1 MRRYRILVA
10 CHTLGEFN
18 RGFEASFTQLREAF
32 LGDEEFEIILV
43 GGKFFDENYHSI
55 PKINYIHRSSW
66 IVRLSEKLPRIRN
79 YCLESL
85 SFGFGLFLKL
95 NKLLPD
101 IVLFS
106 QPHVAPP
113 LKVFRRFA
121 SKCRYI
127 LLFSNGG
134 PSYLWYYKNWVDY
147 THFKAPWV
155 FNEALND
162 GYCSESSFLIPNG
175 FTFHN
180 LAEAKRSKSSPETPL
195 IDKSR
200 KTIVSVAALCAEH
213 KRMDFLISS
222 IRPLLE
228 SGKYQMLCIGAES
241 RTSAK
246 LRQQFA
252 DLLDDGSLVF
262 ATLPQQQVRFYL
274 EAADVFINGSLSEGF
289 GRAIVEAVAYSV
301 PVILHDTGDFRWLTS
316 NAAHFI
322 DIESPTAVRSAIE
335 AQAECPPSREDL
347 LKAAEVVRARFS
359 WTHLKSEY
367 RSMFRQIL
375 GIEPK
380 NNTHLEQSSAADG

>member
-1 MRRYRILVA
+1 MRRFRVLVV

-18 RGFEASFTQLREAF
+18 RGFEQSFTQLRDAF
-32 LGDEEFEIILV
+32 VGDEEFEIILV
-43 GGKFFDENYHSI
+43 GGRFFDESYHSI
-55 PKINYIHRSSW
+55 PNIRYFHRSSL
-66 IVRLSEKLPRIRN
+66 IVRLFEKLPKIRK
-79 YCLESL
+79 YSVESL
-85 SFGFGLFLKL
+85 SFGFGLFLNL
-95 NKLLPD
+95 NKLNPD
-101 IVLFS
+101 IVVFS
-106 QPHVAPP
+106 HPHVAPP

-121 SKCRYI
+121 SQCRYI

-134 PSYLWYYKNWVDY
+134 PSDLWYYEKWVDY

-155 FNEALND
+155 LHEALNN

-175 FTFHN
+175 FTFHSS
-180 LAEAKRSKSSPETPL
+180 AEARRPKNSPETPL

-200 KTIVSVAALCAEH
+200 KTILSVAALCAEH

-228 SGKYQMLCIGAES
+228 SGKYQMLCLGAES

-252 DLLDDGSLVF
+252 DLLDSGCLVF
-262 ATLPQQQVRFYL
+262 ATLPQQEVTFYL

-289 GRAIVEAVAYSV
+289 GRAIVEAMAHSV
-301 PVILHDTGDFRWLTS
+301 PVILHDTRDFRWLTGD
-316 NAAHFI
+316 AAHFI
-322 DIESPTAVRSAIE
+322 DMQSPTAVRSAIE
-335 AQAECPPSREDL
+335 QLVECPPSNKEL
-347 LKAAEVVRARFS
+347 LRAAEGVRVRFS
-359 WTHLKSEY
+359 WSHLKSEY

-380 NNTHLEQSSAADG
+380 RDAHSEQSSAADE